1 MKENKISVFS
11 SGLIWFGAAI
21 SIAEILTGTS
31 IAPLGFAKGLLAIIL
46 GHIIGCTLFYFAGLI
61 GARTGKSAMET
72 VKISFG
78 SYGVK
83 WFAFLNVLQLLGWTA
98 IMILS
103 GADALNG
110 IFAVGDGAVWS
121 VAIGIFIL
129 IWLLIGITNLKYV
142 NIVAMS
148 ALFILTIV
156 MSFVVFGGDGT
167 FAGSET
173 ISFGAAVEL
182 SVAMPLSWLPLISD
196 YTRFAEK
203 GKKATFVSAAVYFFA
218 SCWMYVIG
226 MAAALFTGESSISA
240 IMVAAGLGVVGLI
253 VIFLS
258 TVTTTF
264 LDAYSA
270 GVSSV
275 SLNSKFNEKIVAII
289 VCVVGTLLAVFVPV
303 YEFEDFLYL
312 IGSVF
317 APMIAIMIADFFV
330 LKNDFSKQLFAKA
343 NLILW
348 VIGFILYRCF
358 MYIDT
363 PVGNTL
369 PVMLIVI
376 VLSVVVNK
384 ILGGKQNA

>member
-289 VCVVGTLLAVFVPV
+289 VCVVGTLLAVFVPL

-330 LKNDFSKQLFAKA
+330 LKNDFSKQLFSKA

>member
-46 GHIIGCTLFYFAGLI
+46 GHIIGCALFYLAGLI

-275 SLNSKFNEKIVAII
+275 SLNKKLNEKAVAII